1 MTSMGAI
8 VAERMGA
15 ALANPDAVG
24 RTGYISFSG
33 EEPTA
38 GQVLAFVLLTGLDPR
53 LLLCG
58 VEDVERGLD
67 DLPRFDSYR
76 VTEGD
81 EL

>member
-1 MTSMGAI
+1 MAGAI
-8 VAERMGA
+8 VVERIEA
-15 ALANPDAVG
+15 ALANPDVRKRAEG
-24 RTGYISFSG
+24 IDLMFL
-33 EEPTA
+33 EEPTV
-38 GQVLAFVLLTGLDPR
+38 GQVLGFLLITGLDPL